1 MLGRAILVTGV
12 ALFDFGRHVRRLLG
26 GWARAA
32 RPALALAVV
41 CTFLTGLGVAVAP
54 AEPPAPAPSAAPD
67 PREQAVHDLLTRRA
81 EALLDRDEGAFT
93 ADLDPGADPTFVRK
107 QRELFR
113 NLAAV
118 PLAEWE
124 YRLEGETNLAGIT
137 APPADAVWAPD
148 VRLHYRLRG
157 VDVVPSSQP
166 MAYLFTRRG
175 DRWYLNSDTALEPL
189 GKRTWRGPWDFGPC
203 HVLTGTGGFVLSHPG
218 GEPLAARVLAELDTA
233 VDTVTQVWGPA
244 WSRQVAVL
252 VPANVE
258 EMRAL
263 VGPGFADGS
272 IAGVAVADRVDSG
285 THTAQGQRVV
295 LNPTGASVLSPLALR
310 VLLRHEI
317 THVAARGET
326 VDGAPMW
333 LLEGFADYVGY
344 RGSDVPPRKAAP
356 ALAAQLQ
363 RELPTALPADA
374 DFRGPG
380 MELAYQQSWSL
391 NLYLAQRLGE
401 PGLVTLHRKI
411 AGAGRVSPERL
422 DALVLETTGED
433 LAALLGGWRQFLR
446 ATFP

>member
-1 MLGRAILVTGV
+1 M
-12 ALFDFGRHVRRLLG
+12 RRLRVL
-26 GWARAA
+26 
-32 RPALALAVV
+32 LALAVA
-41 CTFLTGLGVAVAP
+41 CTFLTGLGVAVTP
-54 AEPPAPAPSAAPD
+54 AEPSASPPAAVVAD
-67 PREQAVHDLLTRRA
+67 PREQAVQDLLERRA
-81 EALLDRDEGAFT
+81 KAVVERDEGAFT
-93 ADLDPGADPTFVRK
+93 ADLDPAADPAFVRG

-137 APPADAVWAPD
+137 PPAADAVWAPD
-148 VRLHYRLRG
+148 VRLVYRLRG
-157 VDVVPSSQP
+157 VDVVPSTQP

-233 VDTVTQVWGPA
+233 VDTVTRVWGPA

-252 VPANVE
+252 IPAGVE
-258 EMRAL
+258 ELRAL

-272 IAGVAVADRVDSG
+272 IAGVAVADRVDAE
-285 THTAQGQRVV
+285 TRTAQGQRVV
-295 LNPTGASVLSPLALR
+295 LNPAGASVLSPLALR

-401 PGLVTLHRKI
+401 PGLVDLHRKI

-422 DALVLETTGED
+422 DALVLEATGED
-433 LAALLGGWRQFLR
+433 VAGLVRGWQHFLR
-446 ATFP
+446 AAFP

>member
-1 MLGRAILVTGV
+1 MSGV
-12 ALFDFGRHVRRLLG
+12 ALFDFGRVVGRVRVLL
-26 GWARAA
+26 AI
-32 RPALALAVV
+32 AVTM
-41 CTFLTGLGVAVAP
+41 TFLTGLGLAVTP
-54 AEPPAPAPSAAPD
+54 RETAAPGTPRETAATATD
-67 PREQAVHDLLTRRA
+67 PRERAVHDLLERRA
-81 EALLDRDEGAFT
+81 RAVLERDEAAFT
-93 ADLDPGADPTFVRK
+93 ADLDPRADPDFVRR

-118 PLAEWE
+118 PLGEWE

-137 APPADAVWAPD
+137 PPAADQVWAPD
-148 VRLHYRLRG
+148 VRLAYRLRG
-157 VDVVPSSQP
+157 VDVVPSTQP

-175 DRWYLNSDTALEPL
+175 DRWFLHSDTALEPL

-233 VDTVTQVWGPA
+233 VDTVTRVWGPA

-252 VPANVE
+252 IPADVE

-272 IAGVAVADRVDSG
+272 IAGVAVADRVDAES
-285 THTAQGQRVV
+285 HTAQGQRVV

-356 ALAAQLQ
+356 ALAALVQ
-363 RELPTALPADA
+363 RELPTRLPADA

-380 MELAYQQSWSL
+380 MELAYQQSWSV

-401 PGLVTLHRKI
+401 PGLVALHRRV

-422 DALVLETTGED
+422 DALVREATGED
-433 LAALLGGWRQFLR
+433 VAGLVRGWQAFLR
-446 ATFP
+446 AAFP